1 MTSLTAWLHRGLQ
14 HLHQKVTIKLEE
26 VVVVVAEV
34 LMQPTNNKAE
44 VWRCIII
51 SHKVY
56 SIIRVDVV
64 KIAM

>member
-1 MTSLTAWLHRGLQ
+1 MTLLTAWLHQGLQ
-14 HLHQKVTIKLEE
+14 HLHQEVAIKLEE
-26 VVVVVAEV
+26 VVVVAEV
-34 LMQPTNNKAE
+34 LMQPTNNKAK

-51 SHKVY
+51 SHRVY